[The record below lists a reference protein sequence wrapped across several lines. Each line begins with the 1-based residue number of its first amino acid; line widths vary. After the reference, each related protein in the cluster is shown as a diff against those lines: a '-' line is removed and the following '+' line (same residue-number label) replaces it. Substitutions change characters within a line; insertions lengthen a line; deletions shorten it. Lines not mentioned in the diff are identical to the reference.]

1 MGFLDIVGGWNEWL
15 GDRIGAGSLG
25 SSEQLN
31 AVGIYPSFGIIRPQ
45 ETKKN
50 CALLRDF
57 DEWIR
62 DFQAEMRLDWA
73 FGNRTW

>member
-1 MGFLDIVGGWNEWL
+1 MRMGFLDIVGGWNEWL

-31 AVGIYPSFGIIRPQ
+31 AVGIYPSFWHHTAAR
-45 ETKKN
+45 TKKN

-57 DEWIR
+57 
-62 DFQAEMRLDWA
+62 
-73 FGNRTW
+73 

>member
-57 DEWIR
+57 
-62 DFQAEMRLDWA
+62 
-73 FGNRTW
+73 